1 MGREYKLLDKIIQ
14 MTPWPDI
21 TTRELKSIFLGIWL
35 ILVIPIIVTIGFSL
49 AYLNINPS
57 NYVVQVSIRLG
68 SHGSPLAKTLILK
81 PENIINY
88 YKNMENI
95 PVICQETGLFLNGLR
110 FSRGNSEYI
119 RVDEIINI
127 KGDFYNQERGVKC
140 LEKLFLDLYNHEEY
154 LIKSELESLRTTIK
168 ISQKNQEDCILQKH
182 YCLSEVLLSQ
192 LIKEKFLRNHSFP
205 QMVQDISVLDNSNAY
220 KMKVLI
226 RGLLIGIFISLI
238 IFCFRIITVRNKF
251 TAD

>member
-1 MGREYKLLDKIIQ
+1 
-14 MTPWPDI
+14 MTPWPDM
-21 TTRELKSIFLGIWL
+21 TTKELKSIFLSIWL
-35 ILVIPIIVTIGFSL
+35 ILVIPIIVTIGFFL

-68 SHGSPLAKTLILK
+68 SHGSAFANTSILR

-88 YKNMENI
+88 YKNKEMI
-95 PVICQETGLFLNGLR
+95 PIVCQESGLFLNGLR
-110 FSRGNSEYI
+110 FSKGISEYS

-140 LEKLFLDLYNHEEY
+140 LEKLFLDLYSYEVNI
-154 LIKSELESLRTTIK
+154 IKSELESLRDSIK
-168 ISQKNQEDCILQKH
+168 MTQKNQEECMLQERN
-182 YCLSEVLLSQ
+182 CLNDALNSQ
-192 LIKEKFLRNHSFP
+192 LLKEKFLRNHSFP
-205 QMVQDISVLDNSNAY
+205 QMVQDMSVLDNSNAY
-220 KMKVLI
+220 KIKVLI

-251 TAD
+251 TAN